1 MTRRWALGALL
12 ATLPLTLLSHGC
24 GGSNRANSTVSVY
37 ATDNFN
43 NAYDQVWTRLY
54 KVEVVDADGH
64 VDLVWEDNAG
74 RVVDLRSLGVKGEGT
89 RKYVYLG
96 TWELDERDYKHLRV
110 TFDPQLMA
118 MAHGGSGDG
127 VSMAIDSSIPRD
139 GNGRAFVTAPLTQIK
154 RFGEEPDD
162 LVVDFDLSKFTEQ
175 HGKVVPA
182 VAEGNQEGL
191 TMASY
196 HDSYDYSG
204 EVNGLTGT
212 TGNQLFHLKN
222 GDWNGLVVVD
232 QNTVLLKRES
242 ASGTTTL
249 ANQQRVEVHGIFD
262 PVTRRIRA
270 QEIKI
275 ETPGSDAQYRHEL
288 RGYTVRREENG
299 DYTIDVAQ
307 AEGFIPEHKQAIL
320 KLAEG
325 VILQGPD
332 GLAISQAVFQA
343 TASEPDYEIDAE
355 GSYDTTINTLT
366 VRRARL
372 LVLKNDN

>member
-1 MTRRWALGALL
+1 
-12 ATLPLTLLSHGC
+12 
-24 GGSNRANSTVSVY
+24 
-37 ATDNFN
+37 
-43 NAYDQVWTRLY
+43 
-54 KVEVVDADGH
+54 
-64 VDLVWEDNAG
+64 
-74 RVVDLRSLGVKGEGT
+74 
-89 RKYVYLG
+89 
-96 TWELDERDYKHLRV
+96 
-110 TFDPQLMA
+110 
-118 MAHGGSGDG
+118 
-127 VSMAIDSSIPRD
+127 
-139 GNGRAFVTAPLTQIK
+139 
-154 RFGEEPDD
+154 
-162 LVVDFDLSKFTEQ
+162 
-175 HGKVVPA
+175 
-182 VAEGNQEGL
+182 
-191 TMASY
+191 MASY